1 MHAHE
6 AAASQPLFSRTMQP
20 AQRKTPVTMRRKR
33 QRHASPGIE
42 LGPQARQG
50 KTCCTKAVRLT
61 NLGVHVR
68 VAQAQAGPFHVI
80 HRCVDVTTNEVFFH
94 PEYTGPAGEE
104 ALHHVNWPASIEVA
118 SPTPMDTAKSSTEAL
133 TQHRQRSG
141 DASIAP
147 SEETATSGAT
157 KETGPA
163 PSVLARRK
171 RPALEPL
178 QLDIIPAFKRRN
190 VGQMCVLE
198 APATHVRLHAV
209 PAGPHHVMHQCI
221 DAHTEEMFFLP
232 EYVGPTDAAS
242 QAAHRVQWPQVINA
256 APKLPE
262 HQADEPLNY
271 AVGEWRE
278 AQATVGPSSSDSA
291 GEAAVPTRV
300 STASV
305 SPATSPCCSTASDA
319 GASTLSNGSTVARSA
334 GFEGKGPEKTQRN
347 GTPLNTRDAVCD
359 RVEGLTEGRP
369 DVHETP
375 RMRRR
380 GAPCPTVASRPRRVS
395 EAAQGD
401 AAAESGHLCEAGAVV
416 TSTVTKGSPGT
427 PCNVASATASL
438 VARAVAN

>member
-1 MHAHE
+1 MQAHE

-50 KTCCTKAVRLT
+50 KTSCTKAVRLT

-68 VAQAQAGPFHVI
+68 VAQAQAGPFHVL
-80 HRCVDVTTNEVFFH
+80 HRCVDVDTNEVFFH

-133 TQHRQRSG
+133 TKHRQRSA
-141 DASIAP
+141 DASVAP
-147 SEETATSGAT
+147 RDEMATSGAT
-157 KETGPA
+157 KETAPT

-232 EYVGPTDAAS
+232 EYVGPTDAES
-242 QAAHRVQWPQVINA
+242 QAAHRVKWPQVINA

-262 HQADEPLNY
+262 HQADEPLDY
-271 AVGEWRE
+271 ALGEGRE
-278 AQATVGPSSSDSA
+278 EQAMVGPASSESA
-291 GEAAVPTRV
+291 RA
-300 STASV
+300 ASV
-305 SPATSPCCSTASDA
+305 SPATSPCCSTASVA
-319 GASTLSNGSTVARSA
+319 GASTSSNASTVARSS
-334 GFEGKGPEKTQRN
+334 GFEGKGPEE
-347 GTPLNTRDAVCD
+347 TRGD
-359 RVEGLTEGRP
+359 RALLETSEGVEGRA

-375 RMRRR
+375 RMSRR
-380 GAPCPTVASRPRRVS
+380 GALCPPMGIRPGGLS
-395 EAAQGD
+395 EAAQD
-401 AAAESGHLCEAGAVV
+401 EAAAESGHLCEAGAVV
-416 TSTVTKGSPGT
+416 TKGSPGT
-427 PCNVASATASL
+427 PCNVAFATASL

>member
-68 VAQAQAGPFHVI
+68 VAQAQAGPFHVL

-118 SPTPMDTAKSSTEAL
+118 SPTPTDTAKSSTEAL

-147 SEETATSGAT
+147 SDETATSGAT

-232 EYVGPTDAAS
+232 EYVGPADAES

-271 AVGEWRE
+271 AVGEGRE
-278 AQATVGPSSSDSA
+278 ARATVGPSSSDSA
-291 GEAAVPTRV
+291 GEASVLTRG

-319 GASTLSNGSTVARSA
+319 SASTLSNGSTVARSA
-334 GFEGKGPEKTQRN
+334 GFAGKGPEKTRRKR
-347 GTPLNTRDAVCD
+347 TPLNTRDAVCD

-369 DVHETP
+369 DVHEPP
-375 RMRRR
+375 RMRRH
-380 GAPCPTVASRPRRVS
+380 GAPCPTVGMRPRRVL